1 MSPFDLY
8 STFNQTV
15 AFYMLFSD
23 KVLSKSNCCVFFHK
37 GYAHCVDVYI
47 KQCQEVSEKK
57 FHVFVVQ
64 SFHQAHG

>member
-1 MSPFDLY
+1 
-8 STFNQTV
+8 
-15 AFYMLFSD
+15 MLFSD